1 MQQVAILITM
11 VMVVLIWKITE
22 VTQRVGPRRGLGPSR
37 ADSGPKVGS
46 DMIFARV
53 ASRPGTRRD
62 EMRCITVEG
71 EVRGGG
77 AELAFRWGC
86 KSGVPGLHVGF

>member
-77 AELAFRWGC
+77 RSWHFGGAAKVGC
-86 KSGVPGLHVGF
+86 LDCT